1 MNKFTNFLTALI
13 GGADCTEK
21 EVQEGFNAIKAAGIR
36 CVYSNTQADG
46 KFDCGRSKG
55 KDYWGTPYLKGT
67 GYILTP
73 TYRISLGDDSKDAG
87 EMNPFSIGRMDDRE
101 VFQTV
106 ARGRYEVELAPVF
119 LALAG
124 VVIADNEIYSQDAIP
139 AIIEHINA
147 PKAQPVVEPEPVATI
162 EPVIDA
168 EALKAARKAAKQA
181 EKAAAIAARKGR

>member
-13 GGADCTEK
+13 GGAKCTEK
-21 EVQEGFNAIKAAGIR
+21 EVQEGFNAIKSAAIR

-46 KFDCGRSKG
+46 KLDCGRSKG
-55 KDYWGTPYLKGT
+55 TDYWGKPYLKDT

-73 TYRISLGDDSKDAG
+73 TYRISIGDDSKDSG
-87 EMNPFSIGRMDDRE
+87 EMNPFSIGRMNDRE
-101 VFQTV
+101 LFETV
-106 ARGRYEVELAPVF
+106 QRGRYEVEIVAVF

-124 VVIADNEIYSQDAIP
+124 VVIADNEIYSQEAIP
-139 AIIEHINA
+139 AIIERINA
-147 PKAQPVVEPEPVATI
+147 PKVQAVVEPVSAI

-168 EALKAARKAAKQA
+168 ESLKAARKAAKQA